1 MHWLSRVNQYT
12 HEHGTCCSAPCVQE
26 SPVANRIKE
35 AFFSEKGLA
44 GNVQRL
50 PFDKLFSIDSVK
62 KVCRHCE
69 RAWACSAQ
77 HNQQHLTDPLALF
90 VAAAAL
96 LTTSNSSSDAEL

>member
-1 MHWLSRVNQYT
+1 L
-12 HEHGTCCSAPCVQE
+12 QE

-62 KVCRHCE
+62 KVRLNTQ
-69 RAWACSAQ
+69 RGDAAC
-77 HNQQHLTDPLALF
+77 
-90 VAAAAL
+90 AAL
-96 LTTSNSSSDAEL
+96 RRSRVRLQDSSPLWSEQHQQCIGANTTLGAARPVLSC